1 MGEEQKFKEEIKNE
15 PKMLDMIG
23 LSDEMLP
30 LLVEYNPMIT
40 VEILMIILKNK
51 NKEEIKRY
59 LRQIT
64 NINVT
69 LQSLEVVNR
78 LVTQVELPSDF
89 IPYYI
94 TRCTKTC
101 EDLEDRLQ
109 QGRLVRLV
117 CVFLRA
123 LINNSLFDIKSMLME
138 VQGFCV
144 EFSRIKE
151 AAGLFRLLKQID
163 DKHAEIHDQA

>member
-1 MGEEQKFKEEIKNE
+1 
-15 PKMLDMIG
+15 MIG

-69 LQSLEVVNR
+69 LQSLEG
-78 LVTQVELPSDF
+78 T
-89 IPYYI
+89 
-94 TRCTKTC
+94 
-101 EDLEDRLQ
+101 
-109 QGRLVRLV
+109 
-117 CVFLRA
+117 
-123 LINNSLFDIKSMLME
+123 
-138 VQGFCV
+138 
-144 EFSRIKE
+144 
-151 AAGLFRLLKQID
+151 
-163 DKHAEIHDQA
+163 

>member
-1 MGEEQKFKEEIKNE
+1 
-15 PKMLDMIG
+15 MLDMIG

-69 LQSLEVVNR
+69 LQSLEGTWSQLPQFWSVLDEYILRSPEKLWIVWSPKLSCHLTLYLTISR
-78 LVTQVELPSDF
+78 DVQKLVK
-89 IPYYI
+89 IWRY
-94 TRCTKTC
+94 
-101 EDLEDRLQ
+101 
-109 QGRLVRLV
+109 
-117 CVFLRA
+117 VFLGKICGRGLTTWLYLFHSLKGGILTNI
-123 LINNSLFDIKSMLME
+123 LIIYF
-138 VQGFCV
+138 
-144 EFSRIKE
+144 
-151 AAGLFRLLKQID
+151 
-163 DKHAEIHDQA
+163 

>member
-1 MGEEQKFKEEIKNE
+1 
-15 PKMLDMIG
+15 MLDMIG

-69 LQSLEVVNR
+69 LQSLEG
-78 LVTQVELPSDF
+78 T
-89 IPYYI
+89 
-94 TRCTKTC
+94 
-101 EDLEDRLQ
+101 
-109 QGRLVRLV
+109 
-117 CVFLRA
+117 
-123 LINNSLFDIKSMLME
+123 
-138 VQGFCV
+138 
-144 EFSRIKE
+144 
-151 AAGLFRLLKQID
+151 
-163 DKHAEIHDQA
+163 

>member
-1 MGEEQKFKEEIKNE
+1 
-15 PKMLDMIG
+15 MLDMIG

-69 LQSLEVVNR
+69 LQSLEGTWSKLNFPQICGPMPEEIR
-78 LVTQVELPSDF
+78 SDLNEKF
-89 IPYYI
+89 
-94 TRCTKTC
+94 
-101 EDLEDRLQ
+101 
-109 QGRLVRLV
+109 
-117 CVFLRA
+117 
-123 LINNSLFDIKSMLME
+123 
-138 VQGFCV
+138 
-144 EFSRIKE
+144 
-151 AAGLFRLLKQID
+151 
-163 DKHAEIHDQA
+163 

>member
-1 MGEEQKFKEEIKNE
+1 
-15 PKMLDMIG
+15 MLDMIG

-69 LQSLEVVNR
+69 LQSLEGLR
-78 LVTQVELPSDF
+78 SKYFLVKF
-89 IPYYI
+89 
-94 TRCTKTC
+94 
-101 EDLEDRLQ
+101 
-109 QGRLVRLV
+109 
-117 CVFLRA
+117 
-123 LINNSLFDIKSMLME
+123 
-138 VQGFCV
+138 
-144 EFSRIKE
+144 
-151 AAGLFRLLKQID
+151 
-163 DKHAEIHDQA
+163 

>member
-1 MGEEQKFKEEIKNE
+1 
-15 PKMLDMIG
+15 MLDMIG

-69 LQSLEVVNR
+69 LQSLEGTWSQLFQFWSDEYILRSPKKSCESFGHPSWAAIWLYTLLYHAMYKNLWRFGGMYFWVKS
-78 LVTQVELPSDF
+78 VEEVLPRDYTSF
-89 IPYYI
+89 IV
-94 TRCTKTC
+94 
-101 EDLEDRLQ
+101 L
-109 QGRLVRLV
+109 
-117 CVFLRA
+117 
-123 LINNSLFDIKSMLME
+123 
-138 VQGFCV
+138 
-144 EFSRIKE
+144 KE
-151 AAGLFRLLKQID
+151 ASSRTFW
-163 DKHAEIHDQA
+163 

>member
-1 MGEEQKFKEEIKNE
+1 
-15 PKMLDMIG
+15 MLDMIG

-69 LQSLEVVNR
+69 LQSLEGTWSQLFQFWSVILVRRIYFEITEKVVNR

-101 EDLEDRLQ
+101 EDLE
-109 QGRLVRLV
+109 VSAS
-117 CVFLRA
+117 VFLSKICGRGFTTWLYLFHSLKGGILTNI
-123 LINNSLFDIKSMLME
+123 LIIYF
-138 VQGFCV
+138 
-144 EFSRIKE
+144 
-151 AAGLFRLLKQID
+151 
-163 DKHAEIHDQA
+163 

>member
-1 MGEEQKFKEEIKNE
+1 
-15 PKMLDMIG
+15 MLDMIG

-69 LQSLEVVNR
+69 LQSLE
-78 LVTQVELPSDF
+78 
-89 IPYYI
+89 
-94 TRCTKTC
+94 
-101 EDLEDRLQ
+101 
-109 QGRLVRLV
+109 G
-117 CVFLRA
+117 LR
-123 LINNSLFDIKSMLME
+123 SK
-138 VQGFCV
+138 
-144 EFSRIKE
+144 
-151 AAGLFRLLKQID
+151 
-163 DKHAEIHDQA
+163 

>member
-1 MGEEQKFKEEIKNE
+1 
-15 PKMLDMIG
+15 MIG

-69 LQSLEVVNR
+69 LQSLEGLR
-78 LVTQVELPSDF
+78 SKYFLVKF
-89 IPYYI
+89 
-94 TRCTKTC
+94 
-101 EDLEDRLQ
+101 
-109 QGRLVRLV
+109 
-117 CVFLRA
+117 
-123 LINNSLFDIKSMLME
+123 
-138 VQGFCV
+138 
-144 EFSRIKE
+144 
-151 AAGLFRLLKQID
+151 
-163 DKHAEIHDQA
+163 

>member
-1 MGEEQKFKEEIKNE
+1 
-15 PKMLDMIG
+15 MLDMIG

-69 LQSLEVVNR
+69 LQSLEGTR
-78 LVTQVELPSDF
+78 SK
-89 IPYYI
+89 YI
-94 TRCTKTC
+94 FFFHISQARTKI
-101 EDLEDRLQ
+101 
-109 QGRLVRLV
+109 
-117 CVFLRA
+117 RA
-123 LINNSLFDIKSMLME
+123 WQCYLFQPE
-138 VQGFCV
+138 H
-144 EFSRIKE
+144 R
-151 AAGLFRLLKQID
+151 AAV
-163 DKHAEIHDQA
+163 